1 MAVVTDRR
9 RNGERHSRDDVA
21 KYDNYVMDPTALTE
35 MVDRVFDDRYRIES
49 LVGVGHI
56 SAVFSAFDQAEDRSV
71 ALKVFDAGLAG
82 DEGFVERLLEA
93 AELASV
99 LNHPNIVEIY
109 DWGVDGG
116 PYIVS
121 ELCEGGSLAALL
133 EEGNRL
139 ATSQALVVTLACARA
154 MNYGHEQGAIHGNL
168 TPRNLLFTSDQQ
180 VRISDYGLANVI
192 LDVPK
197 APESRALESVRYAS
211 PEQERG
217 RLVNES
223 SDLYSLALIVS
234 EAVSGNAP
242 HIAETVMG
250 TLMERAESA
259 VNLDPALGVLLS
271 PLERCARVEPEERP
285 EAEEL
290 AISLLAAAESLP
302 QPLPLPLAGISNGTS
317 LVNALLLVA
326 GGVIGPIADEGIS
339 SASDRGDDQV
349 EDGAESAKHMAGLSG
364 LAPAAQ
370 DIADSEKLRSS
381 EAEFD
386 VPTVG
391 NSAGVAG
398 FDTSGHEFDRLNTD
412 AMAPALEGL
421 VNFEEVEPVFAEIP
435 GAAVGTELDVP
446 EPAPTGRSTAVAYEE
461 LEDDAEDRL
470 PWWPLVALAMLVVG
484 AVAAGMYFFV
494 LTDSSELSA
503 APNVIGAQYDDLG
516 DRLGERNW
524 DIIRLEARVD
534 GTVVG
539 SILSQDPSPGE
550 EVDPAQGLTVTVS
563 LGNQMVEIPGDIVGL
578 TVEQAESRLGTVG
591 LVLGRLSQEN
601 SEALAA
607 GLVVGLDEPTTQ
619 MPAGEG
625 VDLRVSAGAEDRIV
639 PGQVVGLTIGDA
651 TSLLVGLRLQ
661 AVEEPVFDPEAPIGT
676 VLASIPPAGQIVL
689 ADSVVTLVVSAGPTP
704 IEMPDIIGLQLNEA
718 IDVVEGLGLIFIDTT
733 GTPGKEV
740 IGALPPIGAIVD
752 VGTEVTIILDD
763 PPEE

>member
-1 MAVVTDRR
+1 
-9 RNGERHSRDDVA
+9 
-21 KYDNYVMDPTALTE
+21 
-35 MVDRVFDDRYRIES
+35 
-49 LVGVGHI
+49 
-56 SAVFSAFDQAEDRSV
+56 
-71 ALKVFDAGLAG
+71 
-82 DEGFVERLLEA
+82 
-93 AELASV
+93 
-99 LNHPNIVEIY
+99 
-109 DWGVDGG
+109 
-116 PYIVS
+116 
-121 ELCEGGSLAALL
+121 
-133 EEGNRL
+133 
-139 ATSQALVVTLACARA
+139 
-154 MNYGHEQGAIHGNL
+154 
-168 TPRNLLFTSDQQ
+168 
-180 VRISDYGLANVI
+180 
-192 LDVPK
+192 
-197 APESRALESVRYAS
+197 
-211 PEQERG
+211 
-217 RLVNES
+217 
-223 SDLYSLALIVS
+223 
-234 EAVSGNAP
+234 
-242 HIAETVMG
+242 
-250 TLMERAESA
+250 
-259 VNLDPALGVLLS
+259 
-271 PLERCARVEPEERP
+271 
-285 EAEEL
+285 
-290 AISLLAAAESLP
+290 
-302 QPLPLPLAGISNGTS
+302 
-317 LVNALLLVA
+317 
-326 GGVIGPIADEGIS
+326 
-339 SASDRGDDQV
+339 
-349 EDGAESAKHMAGLSG
+349 

-412 AMAPALEGL
+412 AMAPGLEGL